1 MKLKWLILF
10 LFFSLQGFSQENGKL
25 IWITIDGLRWQE
37 LFGGADSLLIGNKE
51 FVSNPG
57 GLAAEFWKDTKKE
70 RRETLFPF
78 FWDVAV
84 KEGIMLGNRWNKSK
98 VDLTNTVVMSYA
110 GYSEILTGYA
120 DDERIIDNSKIYNP
134 NQTLPE
140 VLNRDPEFK
149 DKIGLFGSWDI
160 FPYIFSEQRSAL
172 FINAGYRNSLRTEPS
187 SAEIL
192 LGKIQQETP
201 RRWET
206 VRFDTFTHNFAL
218 EYLKTEKP
226 RLLYI
231 GYGETDD
238 FAHEG
243 RYDHYLKSARK
254 NDDMIREL
262 WEYVQRD
269 PFYKDQ
275 TTFIITTDHGR
286 GESATEKSTW
296 KHHGPSIEN
305 SGQTWIVAFGKGISK
320 EGEQSKERQYYTNQ
334 IAATVAR
341 ILGFEYTGNG
351 KAGKPLDV
359 LSE

>member
-1 MKLKWLILF
+1 MILILF
-10 LFFSLQGFSQENGKL
+10 LSFQGFSQENGKV

-37 LFGGADSLLIGNKE
+37 LFGGADRLLVQNKE
-51 FVSNPG
+51 FVSHPEE
-57 GLAAEFWKDTKKE
+57 LTAQFWRDSKEE
-70 RRETLFPF
+70 RREILFPF
-78 FWDVAV
+78 FWNVAV
-84 KEGIMLGNRWNKSK
+84 KEGIMLGNRRKNSK
-98 VDLTNTVVMSYA
+98 VDLTNSVLMSYA
-110 GYSEILTGYA
+110 GYNELLTGYA
-120 DDERIIDNSKIYNP
+120 DDERIIDNSKIDNP

-140 VLNRDPEFK
+140 VLNRDSEFK
-149 DKIGLFGSWDI
+149 DKIGLFGSWDL

-172 FINAGYRNSLRTEPS
+172 FINAGYRNILRAEPS

-192 LGKIQQETP
+192 LGKIQEETP

-231 GYGETDD
+231 AYGETDD

-243 RYDHYLKSARK
+243 RYDQYLRSARK

-262 WEYVQRD
+262 WEYVQED
-269 PFYKDQ
+269 SFYKNQ

-286 GESATEKSTW
+286 GEETSEENTW

-305 SGQTWIVAFGKGISK
+305 SGQTWIIAFGNRILK
-320 EGEQSKERQYYTNQ
+320 EGEHTGENQFYTNQ
-334 IAATVAR
+334 VAATVAR
-341 ILGFEYTGNG
+341 LLGVEYSGNG
-351 KAGKPLDV
+351 KAGKPLEV
-359 LSE
+359 LNQ